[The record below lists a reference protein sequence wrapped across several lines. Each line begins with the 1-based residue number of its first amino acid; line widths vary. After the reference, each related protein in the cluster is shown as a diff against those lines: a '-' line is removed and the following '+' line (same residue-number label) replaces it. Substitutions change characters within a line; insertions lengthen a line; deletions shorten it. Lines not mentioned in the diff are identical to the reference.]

1 MLAKDTSVMR
11 SSSPSLSLRACRRL
25 HSRKERRET
34 GRFLVEGIRP
44 TLTAL
49 QSGTPVELVLFAPDL
64 LRGSHGQEEVL
75 DLARA
80 RDIPCLRLTKSE
92 FESLATRDRPQGIA
106 CVGQQVWWSLDDLLH
121 AAPGAPLVALHEPQ
135 DPGNLGTI
143 LRCCD
148 ATGCAGVILIGNAT
162 DPWHPWALR
171 ASMGATF
178 VSRLAQCDSASFA
191 RWARKSGLPVIG
203 TSDRGSVDFAT
214 VDYPQPFVLL
224 MGSERQ
230 GLPVDLERVA
240 STIVRI
246 PMTGQV
252 DSLNLAVA
260 TAVILYESDRQQR
273 LPASIER

>member
-1 MLAKDTSVMR
+1 MR
-11 SSSPSLSLRACRRL
+11 SSSSSLSLRACRRL

-49 QSGTPVELVLFAPDL
+49 QSGTPVELVLFASDL
-64 LRGSHGQEEVL
+64 LRGSHGQQEVL

-80 RDIPCLRLTKSE
+80 RAIPCLRLTKAE

-106 CVGQQVWWSLDDLLH
+106 CVGRQAWWNLDDLLQ
-121 AAPGAPLVALHEPQ
+121 ASPGAPLVALYEPQ

-178 VSRLAQCDSASFA
+178 ASRLAQCDTAAFTQWV
-191 RWARKSGLPVIG
+191 RMHDLPVIG

-214 VDYPQPFVLL
+214 VEYPRPFVLL

-230 GLPVDLERVA
+230 GLPAELEEVA
-240 STIVRI
+240 RTIVRI
-246 PMTGQV
+246 PMTGCV

-260 TAVILYESDRQQR
+260 TAVVLYESNRQQR
-273 LPASIER
+273 LTAAIEG

>member
-1 MLAKDTSVMR
+1 LAKDTSVMR
-11 SSSPSLSLRACRRL
+11 SSSSPLSLRACRRL

-44 TLTAL
+44 TITAL
-49 QSGTPVELVLFAPDL
+49 QSDTPIELVLFAPDL
-64 LRGSHGQEEVL
+64 LRGSRGDEVL
-75 DLARA
+75 DIARA
-80 RDIPCLRLTKSE
+80 RDIPCLRLTKQE

-106 CVGQQVWWSLDDLLH
+106 CVGQQVWWNPDDLLR
-121 AAPGAPLVALHEPQ
+121 ASTGAPLVALYEPQ

-148 ATGCAGVILIGNAT
+148 ATGCDGVILIGNAT

-178 VSRLAQCDSASFA
+178 ASRLAQCDTASFMA
-191 RWARKSGLPVIG
+191 WSRANGLSVIA

-214 VDYPQPFVLL
+214 VAYPRPFLLL

-230 GLPVDLERVA
+230 GLPADLERITE
-240 STIVRI
+240 TIVRI
-246 PMTGQV
+246 PMIGQV

-260 TAVILYESDRQQR
+260 TAIVLYESNRQER
-273 LPASIER
+273 LPAAIDL